1 MQLTHIRD
9 MQISSFSLSHSRSN
23 PQELDKDMEI
33 KPYNLAAITKR
44 TIDIAFGLI
53 GTIAFL
59 FAYPVLAI
67 LIQLE
72 SPGPAIYL
80 QPRVGLDKRS
90 RRHSGRFQSLRKTD
104 LGGQIFTIRK
114 FRTMRTDAEKNGPQL
129 CEKGRDSRVTKVG
142 QLLRSTHLD
151 ELPQFWNVL
160 KGEMSFIGPRPER
173 PHFTVKYFEKIP
185 QYRER
190 TRLLKPGIT
199 GLAQITLGY
208 DDSIESIIRKTKHD
222 LIYRDALF
230 GFRSW
235 IKMESWIIWN
245 TVRYLLNRA
254 PLGEGAAASFLNQ
267 EKLTESQSEKETQKF
282 HETQLF
288 HLTKSVQI
296 TPSHPVTQKI
306 HVIDRLPVTHSLP
319 VTPALRKPSVGN
331 FMTID
336 VECWFH
342 AHNLAVPRSEWD
354 LSPTRII
361 QNVSRILTLLEK
373 HQTKATFFILGWVA
387 ERYPDVVR
395 MIDAAGHEIGTHGY
409 YHNKITDLTPDEFE
423 DDLVLS
429 LNTLAKLTNQKIK
442 GHRASNFSIVNST
455 LWALDILARNGIE
468 YDSSIF
474 PVARKRYGIG
484 GYPHLLP
491 HQIEL
496 CSGRTITEIPMSI
509 LKLAGKSIPMAG
521 GGYLRLYP
529 TLITELFI
537 RQCNTQGT
545 PAMVYFHPWELD
557 TAQEKRNVGGLKTF
571 QHYVNLDTTEQ
582 KLDRLLQNFYFT
594 SVEENLQTVSLQSM
608 LSQNAVS
615 LAALH
620 SNPSPSHFPRPRLI
634 AATAIP
640 A

>member
-1 MQLTHIRD
+1 MQLEIN
-9 MQISSFSLSHSRSN
+9 SF
-23 PQELDKDMEI
+23 
-33 KPYNLAAITKR
+33 NLAAIFKR
-44 TIDIAFGLI
+44 TIDIIFGLI
-53 GTIAFL
+53 GTSVFL
-59 FAYPVLAI
+59 IAYPFLAI
-67 LIQLE
+67 LIKLE
-72 SPGPAIYL
+72 SSGPALYL

-90 RRHSGRFQSLRKTD
+90 RRTSEEFQSLRKTD

-129 CEKGRDSRVTKVG
+129 CKKGPDSRVTKVG
-142 QLLRSTHLD
+142 ELLRSTHLD

-190 TRLLKPGIT
+190 TRLIKPGIT

-208 DDSIESIIRKTKHD
+208 DDSLESIIRKTRHD
-222 LIYRDALF
+222 LIYRDSLI

-245 TVRYLLNRA
+245 TLRYLLNRA
-254 PLGEGAAASFLNQ
+254 PLGEAAAASFMTPQ
-267 EKLTESQSEKETQKF
+267 SSIAPSQTFIKEVIPSEPIATHTF
-282 HETQLF
+282 HVTQLL
-288 HLTKSVQI
+288 HVTRTL
-296 TPSHPVTQKI
+296 PVTQK
-306 HVIDRLPVTHSLP
+306 LPLTPSRM

-342 AHNLAVPRSEWD
+342 AHNLSVPRSEWD
-354 LSPTRII
+354 LSPTRIA
-361 QNVSRILTLLEK
+361 QNVNRILTLLEK

-387 ERYPDVVR
+387 DRFPDVVR

-409 YHNKITDLTPDEFE
+409 YHDKISNLTPDEFE

-429 LNTLAKLTNQKIK
+429 LNALAKLTNQKIK
-442 GHRASNFSIVNST
+442 GHRASNFSLVNST
-455 LWALDILARNGIE
+455 LWALDILARNGVE

-474 PVARKRYGIG
+474 PVGRKRYGIDR
-484 GYPHLLP
+484 YPHLLP

-496 CSGRTITEIPMSI
+496 SSGRSIVEIPMSI
-509 LKLAGKSIPMAG
+509 LKLAGKSIPIAG

-571 QHYVNLDTTEQ
+571 QHYVNLNTTEQ

-594 SVEENLQTVSLQSM
+594 SIEENLQSQSIQSM
-608 LSQNAVS
+608 LNQNVVS
-615 LAALH
+615 NEALH
-620 SNPSPSHFPRPRLI
+620 TNHSQLIFPKPRLI
-634 AATAIP
+634 TATAIP